1 MKRLIFTLLAV
12 CLICVV
18 SAQLEDRSF
27 GGIRDEKA
35 YSNQIMDDGMLLSAG
50 YTESFTPFE
59 NDKDMFLVKTDP
71 HGTVFWTRIYGDKGN
86 DIAYSLA
93 KTMSNKYLLAGVKNL
108 HYDDLR
114 AEFVGSVYV
123 VCVNQFG
130 DTQWTSIFG
139 SANLNFANSIKATSD
154 GGSILTGVVNQRFDR
169 AINGYVSYLL
179 ILKLFPDG
187 AVQWVQ
193 TFDWPSS
200 MVVGTDII
208 IKIGGGY
215 FIIGYI
221 LDQRTKSYSGLIL
234 QINDFGVF
242 MTHPRIYGGRGDRIF
257 YSGVGL
263 PDRGMIIAGYY
274 NAWGPG
280 EGDGWIMKVTP
291 EGDSL
296 WTRRYGFP
304 AQEECFYA
312 VASSSTAGSFIFAGV
327 QDKFGL
333 SDAYF
338 VKTNS
343 NGSIMWEFTLGP
355 PFSEVL
361 RDIAVFRDNNYVFV
375 GYSNSY
381 GLRWDYYY
389 LRYMF

>member
-18 SAQLEDRSF
+18 SAQIMDRSF
-27 GGIRDEKA
+27 GGFRDEKA
-35 YSNQIMDDGMLLSAG
+35 YSIQITNEGMLLSAG
-50 YTESFTPFE
+50 YTESFTPFG

-71 HGTVFWTRIYGDKGN
+71 MGTVFWFRIYGDKGD

-93 KTMSNKYLLAGVKNL
+93 KTMSNKYLIAGVKNL

-139 SANLNFANSIKATSD
+139 SPNLSFANSIKATRD

-169 AINGYVSYLL
+169 AVNGYVGYLL

-187 AVQWVQ
+187 SVQWIQ
-193 TFDWPSS
+193 TFDWPSAL
-200 MVVGTDII
+200 VVGTDII

-215 FIIGYI
+215 FVIGYI
-221 LDQRTKSYSGLIL
+221 LDQMTKNYIALIL
-234 QINDFGVF
+234 QINDHGAFT
-242 MTHPRIYGGRGDRIF
+242 THPRIYGGIGDRIF
-257 YSGVGL
+257 YSGIPL
-263 PDRGMIIAGYY
+263 PDGGMIIAGYY
-274 NAWGPG
+274 NSSGPG

-296 WTRRYGFP
+296 LTKRYGYP
-304 AQEECFYA
+304 AEEDCFYA
-312 VASSSTAGSFIFAGV
+312 VASSSMTGSFIFAGV
-327 QDKFGL
+327 QDKFGR
-333 SDAYF
+333 SGAFF

-343 NGSIMWEFTLGP
+343 EGSIICEFSMGP

-361 RDIAVFRDNNYVFV
+361 RDIAVFRDDNYVFV
-375 GYSNSY
+375 GSTNSY

-389 LRYMF
+389 VRYMF